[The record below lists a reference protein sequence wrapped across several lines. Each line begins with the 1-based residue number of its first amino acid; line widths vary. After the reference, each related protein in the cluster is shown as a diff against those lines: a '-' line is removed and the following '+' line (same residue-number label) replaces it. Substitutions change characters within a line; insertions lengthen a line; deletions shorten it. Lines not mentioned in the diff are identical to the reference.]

1 MEDLTAPP
9 ACLLKL
15 ESSLD
20 LDRLAALSGFIQ
32 RRGSKITPQ
41 LWIRSLAMLSTM
53 GRASLSGQALC
64 IGLMGGRSVSKQAVH
79 ARCGQRAV
87 EFLSLALAAA
97 LGMEGPTREALGAF
111 GRVLL
116 EDSTSAPLPGELAG
130 VFPGSSNADASSA
143 TLKIHATYELLSRR
157 FESLR
162 MEPYI
167 EPDQKGSALIAE
179 RVGPGDLVVRDLGYY
194 SLAAFERIA
203 QSGARYLSRLHSQTV
218 VRDLQGGRLDLL
230 AELRRHGRLDREV
243 LLGKDGVRARLIAF
257 PVPPQVAN
265 ERRRRLRRKGRKEN
279 ATLFALQGWTILVT
293 NAGPDELTA
302 EAAAAL
308 YRQRWAIETIF
319 KSWKSGLNL
328 SGLHRRASLAAAQ
341 CHVLMALLLSCLAQ
355 NSLLPLV
362 EGAAGPAASPLKLA
376 SAVAIVTVMMCCAQA
391 PQAVPVEL
399 LRRHCLYEKRNRP
412 NARQILEDML
422 S

>member
-1 MEDLTAPP
+1 MEDLPRLP
-9 ACLLKL
+9 ACVLKL
-15 ESSLD
+15 ESSLE
-20 LDRLAALSGFIQ
+20 LERLAALSGFSA
-32 RRGSKITPQ
+32 RSGSKITPR

-64 IGLMGGRSVSKQAVH
+64 IGLMGGRSVSRQAAH
-79 ARCGQRAV
+79 ARCGQPAV

-97 LGMEGPTREALGAF
+97 LGAGGPPRESLGAF

-116 EDSTSAPLPGELAG
+116 EDSTSVPLPSGLAG
-130 VFPGSSNADASSA
+130 AFPGSSNAGAASA
-143 TLKIHATYELLSRR
+143 TLKIHATYELISRR

-162 MEPYI
+162 IGPYL

-194 SLAAFERIA
+194 SLEAFEQIGLA
-203 QSGARYLSRLHSQTV
+203 GARYLSRLHPQSV
-218 VRDLQGGRLDLL
+218 VKDLRGARIDLL
-230 AELRRHGRLDREV
+230 GELRRHGTLDREV
-243 LLGKDGVRARLIAF
+243 LLGHAGLRARLIAF
-257 PVPPQVAN
+257 PVPPQVAD

-293 NAGPDELTA
+293 NAGPAELTA
-302 EAAAAL
+302 QAAAAL
-308 YRQRWAIETIF
+308 YRQRWAIETVF

-341 CHVLMALLLSCLAQ
+341 CHVLMALILSCLAQ
-355 NSLLPLV
+355 SALLPLV

-376 SAVAIVTVMMCCAQA
+376 SALAIVTVMMCCAPDLQA
-391 PQAVPVEL
+391 IPIEL
-399 LRRHCLYEKRNRP
+399 LRRHCLYEKRSRP
-412 NARQILEDML
+412 NMRQTLQEML